1 MAEQQ
6 ERTEQATPRRRQK
19 AREKGQM
26 PRSRELSTAAGM
38 AGLLL
43 VVHYGGS
50 NFMYNIKDA
59 TAKFLAFQ
67 YGQDP
72 FRAINVAMLKSF
84 MMLLP
89 FFLGIMICAVASEL
103 FQVGFALKP
112 YEPKLSRLNPI
123 TGIGKLF
130 SSDVV
135 VEFIKSFMK
144 FLGGGLIFYYIVKRD
159 IYRWPLLMTKELG
172 QLVSGAYGFIA
183 NAMVWG
189 LVYLLII
196 AAASYAFARWQF
208 EKSIRMSKE
217 EIKEE
222 FKEAEGDPKI
232 KSRIRSIQREQ
243 ARRRM
248 MAEVPKATVV
258 ITNPTHLA
266 IALLYQS
273 DKMSAPKIIAK
284 GSGYV
289 AEKIRE
295 IARENRIPLY
305 EDKPLA
311 RALFAFE
318 IGEFVPQDLYK
329 AVAKILAYIYQLK
342 GKVV

>member
-26 PRSRELSTAAGM
+26 PRSRELTTAAGM

-43 VVHYGGS
+43 VAHYGGA
-50 NFMYNIKDA
+50 NFMYKLKDV
-59 TAKFLAFQ
+59 TVKCLTFQ

-72 FRAINVAMLKSF
+72 FRAINVAMANSF
-84 MMLLP
+84 MLLLP
-89 FFLGIMICAVASEL
+89 FFIGIMVCAVASEV
-103 FQVGFALKP
+103 FQVGFMIKA
-112 YEPKLSRLNPI
+112 YEPKLSRLNPM
-123 TGIGKLF
+123 TGLGRMF
-130 SSDVV
+130 SSDVL
-135 VEFIKSFMK
+135 VEFTKSFMK
-144 FLGGGLIFYYIVKRD
+144 FLGGGLVFYFIVSRD
-159 IYRWPLLMTKELG
+159 IHRWPFLMTKEIG
-172 QLVSGAYGFIA
+172 QIVSGAYGFVI

-189 LVYLLII
+189 LVYLTII
-196 AAASYAFARWQF
+196 AAFSYSFARWQF

-222 FKEAEGDPKI
+222 YKETEGDPKI

-266 IALLYQS
+266 IALIYKG
-273 DKMSAPKIIAK
+273 DKMSAPRITAK

-289 AEKIRE
+289 AQKIRE
-295 IARENRIPLY
+295 IARENRVPIY

-311 RALFAFE
+311 RSLFTFE
-318 IGEFVPQDLYK
+318 VGEYVPQELYK

-342 GKVV
+342 GKV

>member
-26 PRSRELSTAAGM
+26 PRSKELSTAAGM

-43 VVHYGGS
+43 VVHYGGA
-50 NFMYNIKDA
+50 NFMYNLKD
-59 TAKFLAFQ
+59 TTINFLSLQ
-67 YGQDP
+67 YGHDP
-72 FRAINVAMLKSF
+72 YRAINVAMMKSF
-84 MMLLP
+84 TMLLP
-89 FFLGIMICAVASEL
+89 FFIGIMAFAIASEL

-112 YEPKLSRLNPI
+112 YEPKLSRLNPMS
-123 TGIGKLF
+123 GIGKLF
-130 SSDVV
+130 STDVL
-135 VEFIKSFMK
+135 VEFVKSFMK
-144 FLGGGLIFYYIVKRD
+144 FLGGGLIFYFIVKRD
-159 IYRWPLLMTKELG
+159 IHRWPYLMTKELV
-172 QLVSGAYGFIA
+172 QIVSGSYGFIM

-189 LVYLLII
+189 LVYLLLI
-196 AAASYAFARWQF
+196 AVVSYAFARWQF

-222 FKEAEGDPKI
+222 YKETEGDPKI

-266 IALLYQS
+266 IALLYKG

-284 GSGYV
+284 GSGYI
-289 AEKIRE
+289 AERIRE

-311 RALFAFE
+311 RTLFKLE
-318 IGEFVPQDLYK
+318 IGEYVPQELYK
-329 AVAKILAYIYQLK
+329 AVAKILAYIYQIK
-342 GKVV
+342 GKI

>member
-26 PRSRELSTAAGM
+26 PRSRELTTAAGM

-43 VVHYGGS
+43 VIHYGGA
-50 NFMYNIKDA
+50 NFMIKLKDV
-59 TAKFLAFQ
+59 TTKCLSFQ
-67 YGQDP
+67 YGHDP

-89 FFLGIMICAVASEL
+89 FFLGIMVCAVASEI
-103 FQVGFALKP
+103 FQVGFMLKP
-112 YEPKLSRLNPI
+112 YEPKLSRLNPMS
-123 TGIGKLF
+123 GLGKLF
-130 SSDVV
+130 STDVL
-135 VEFIKSFMK
+135 VEFVKSFTK
-144 FLGGGLIFYYIVKRD
+144 FLGGGLIFYFIVRRD
-159 IYRWPLLMTKELG
+159 IYRWPLLMTKELV
-172 QLVSGAYGFIA
+172 QIVSGTYGFVMS
-183 NAMVWG
+183 AMVWG
-189 LVYLLII
+189 LLYLFII
-196 AAASYAFARWQF
+196 AVLSYAFARWQF

-222 FKEAEGDPKI
+222 YKETEGDPKI

-243 ARRRM
+243 ARKRM

-266 IALLYQS
+266 IALLYKG
-273 DKMSAPKIIAK
+273 DKMSAPKITAK
-284 GSGYV
+284 GSGYI
-289 AEKIRE
+289 AEKIRK
-295 IARENRIPLY
+295 IARENRIPIY

-311 RALFAFE
+311 RALFQFE
-318 IGEFVPQDLYK
+318 IGEFVPQELYK
-329 AVAKILAYIYQLK
+329 AVARILAYIYQLK
-342 GKVV
+342 GKV